1 MGSLE
6 KLFLKLSFNHTPRW
20 VVLLIDIFL
29 CTFSYI
35 FISFVVLDFSF
46 EPYGVVWLIESLL
59 AIITFRI
66 VAFFLTRIYQSIV
79 RYTSISD
86 AIRILSAVFISSA
99 SLLAF
104 DFILYYSSND
114 KQFYIPLSI
123 IVLDFFICLLAL
135 SSFRLGYKLLYSYYR
150 NSPSQPK
157 QNIAIFGAGDSGV
170 ITKRSLDRGGRL
182 AYKIVAFLDDDEKKS
197 NKKVEGVIIYHSDP
211 STITE
216 LVQKY
221 NIHILLIAIQNISPK
236 RKREIIEL
244 CLKLKVDVKY
254 VPRTERWINGE
265 LSLAQFQNVNIDD
278 LLDRDEI
285 VLDKKIIAREVNGR
299 NVLITGA
306 SGSIGSE
313 IARQLRFFHPAKIYL
328 LDQAESPLYELELE
342 LRENLK
348 YTNFEV
354 VIADIRNEIRMEKVF
369 AVFKPDMVF
378 HAAAYK
384 HVPLMENNPSEAIN
398 TNVLGTK
405 IVADLS
411 VRYGVEKFVLVSTD
425 KAVNPTNVMG
435 CSKRIAEI
443 YIQSLNGFLYNTSGT
458 KYTQFVTTRFGNVL
472 GSNGSVIPVFQKQ
485 IKNGG
490 PLTITHPDV
499 TRYFMTIPEACQLVL
514 EAGAIGKG
522 GEILIFD
529 MGDSVRILDL
539 AKKMIILAGLELG
552 KDIQIVFSGL
562 RPGEKLKEELLNIRE
577 KTIPTHHPKI
587 LIAQVQSYK
596 YEHAYRELE
605 ELIKLFKTQDNESIV
620 AKMKI
625 IVPEF
630 ISNNSS
636 FESLDTIVNS

>member
-1 MGSLE
+1 MSSLE
-6 KLFLKLSFNHTPRW
+6 KLFLKLSFNHTPRG

-29 CTFSYI
+29 CAFSYI

-59 AIITFRI
+59 AILTFRI
-66 VAFFLTRIYQSIV
+66 VAFFLTRIYQSLV
-79 RYTSISD
+79 RYTGISD

-104 DFILYYSSND
+104 DFILYYSSSD

-299 NVLITGA
+299 KVLITGA

-562 RPGEKLKEELLNIRE
+562 RPGEKIKEELLNIRE

-587 LIAQVQSYK
+587 LIAQVQRYK

-605 ELIKLFKTQDNESIV
+605 ELIKLFETQDNESIV

>member
-1 MGSLE
+1 MSSLE

-29 CTFSYI
+29 CAFSYI

-59 AIITFRI
+59 AILIFRI
-66 VAFFLTRIYQSIV
+66 VAFFLTRIYQSLI

-211 STITE
+211 TTFTE
-216 LVQKY
+216 LIKKY
-221 NIHILLIAIQNISPK
+221 NINILLIAIQNISPK

-299 NVLITGA
+299 KVLITGA

-354 VIADIRNEIRMEKVF
+354 VIADIRNEVRMENVF
-369 AVFKPDMVF
+369 AIFKPDMVF

-443 YIQSLNGFLYNTSGT
+443 YIQSLNEYLFNTGDT

-472 GSNGSVIPVFQKQ
+472 GSNGSVVPVFQRQ

-490 PLTITHPDV
+490 PITITHPEV

-514 EAGAIGKG
+514 EAGALGKG

-529 MGDSVRILDL
+529 MGESVRILDL
-539 AKKMIILAGLELG
+539 AKKMIGLAGLELG

-605 ELIKLFKTQDNESIV
+605 ELIKLIETQDNESIV
-620 AKMKI
+620 AKMKS

-636 FESLDTIVNS
+636 FESLDTLVNS

>member
-1 MGSLE
+1 MSSLE

-29 CTFSYI
+29 CAFSYI

-59 AIITFRI
+59 AILIFRI
-66 VAFFLTRIYQSIV
+66 VAFFLTRIYQSLI

-211 STITE
+211 TTFTE
-216 LVQKY
+216 LIKKY
-221 NIHILLIAIQNISPK
+221 NINILLIAIQNISPK

-299 NVLITGA
+299 KVLITGA

-354 VIADIRNEIRMEKVF
+354 VIADIRNEVRMENVF
-369 AVFKPDMVF
+369 AIFKPDMVF

-443 YIQSLNGFLYNTSGT
+443 YIQSLNEYLFNTGDT

-472 GSNGSVIPVFQKQ
+472 GSNGSVVPVFQRQ

-490 PLTITHPDV
+490 PITITHPEV

-514 EAGAIGKG
+514 EAGALGKG

-529 MGDSVRILDL
+529 MGESTRILDL
-539 AKKMIILAGLELG
+539 AKKMIGLAGLELG

-605 ELIKLFKTQDNESIV
+605 ELIKLIETQDNESIV
-620 AKMKI
+620 AKMKS

-636 FESLDTIVNS
+636 FESLDTLVNS

>member
-1 MGSLE
+1 MSSLE

-29 CTFSYI
+29 CAFSYI

-59 AIITFRI
+59 AILIFRI
-66 VAFFLTRIYQSIV
+66 VAFFLTRIYQSLI

-211 STITE
+211 TTFTE
-216 LVQKY
+216 LIKKY
-221 NIHILLIAIQNISPK
+221 NINILLIAIQNISPK

-299 NVLITGA
+299 KVLITGA

-328 LDQAESPLYELELE
+328 LDQAESPLYELEIE

-354 VIADIRNEIRMEKVF
+354 VIADIRNEVRMENVF
-369 AVFKPDMVF
+369 AIFKPDMVF

-443 YIQSLNGFLYNTSGT
+443 YIQSLNEYLFNTGDT

-472 GSNGSVIPVFQKQ
+472 GSNGSVVPVFQRQ

-490 PLTITHPDV
+490 PITITHPEV

-514 EAGAIGKG
+514 EAGALGKG

-529 MGDSVRILDL
+529 MGESVRILDL
-539 AKKMIILAGLELG
+539 AKKMIGLAGLELG

-605 ELIKLFKTQDNESIV
+605 ELIKLIETQDNESIV
-620 AKMKI
+620 AKMKS

-636 FESLDTIVNS
+636 FESLDTLVNS